1 LELIDLVNLNLKY
14 ARADKASVFLEQKG
28 SAVRITV
35 KDNGIGFNP
44 DQVKRNVSRE
54 GGLGLFSIEERIND
68 LGGAIVI
75 DSRAHH
81 GTTIVLSFPGS
92 ETREEETT

>member
-44 DQVKRNVSRE
+44 DQVKRNVSSDGDR
-54 GGLGLFSIEERIND
+54 FQ
-68 LGGAIVI
+68 GASWHDHCSVV
-75 DSRAHH
+75 SR
-81 GTTIVLSFPGS
+81 
-92 ETREEETT
+92 